1 MADLWV
7 KYRNKKS
14 GAEGKCPYHVYRE
27 AIKTTTQLTIVE
39 WYDGRPTGDGA
50 AQVIKGGPSRKAI
63 NEYLIENNKN
73 PIRSSSKTKKQE
85 QEKAP
90 VKEPEAAKQAKAN
103 KEKASKAKVT
113 KKEK

>member
-14 GAEGKCPYHVYRE
+14 GAEGVCKYSDYRS
-27 AIKTTTQLTIVE
+27 AIRRTDKLTIVE
-39 WYDGRPTGDGA
+39 RYDGRP
-50 AQVIKGGPSRKAI
+50 GGGGK
-63 NEYLIENNKN
+63 LIEEITEK
-73 PIRSSSKTKKQE
+73 PKEKPE
-85 QEKAP
+85 EKAP

-103 KEKASKAKVT
+103 KEKASKAKAT